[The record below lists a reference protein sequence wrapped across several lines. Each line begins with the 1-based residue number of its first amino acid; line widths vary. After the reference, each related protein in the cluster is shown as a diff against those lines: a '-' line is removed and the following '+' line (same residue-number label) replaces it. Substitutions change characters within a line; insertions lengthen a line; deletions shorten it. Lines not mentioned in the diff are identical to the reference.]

1 MYSKCIKTINFISNR
16 VYVFYFILI
25 WIFFFIFFICI
36 WYYPSFQLLVL
47 FPFIPSYTSLIITR
61 VEFAD
66 CNNTLFIY
74 LFLFIILNQIICFK
88 FKIDYDTS
96 RIGLTMILFPFF
108 FFFFISHFILYFIF
122 ALIFFERHQIALVYL
137 MMKINAITSLCT
149 QVNFWMLM
157 YLD

>member
-25 WIFFFIFFICI
+25 WIFYFIFFICI

-47 FPFIPSYTSLIITR
+47 FPFIPSCTSLIITR

-74 LFLFIILNQIICFK
+74 LFLFYHFKSNYLLQVQDRLWYQSYWLNN
-88 FKIDYDTS
+88 DS
-96 RIGLTMILFPFF
+96 FPF

>member
-25 WIFFFIFFICI
+25 WFFFIFFICI
-36 WYYPSFQLLVL
+36 WYYSSFQLLVL

-61 VEFAD
+61 VEFTD

-96 RIGLTMILFPFF
+96 RIGLTMILFPF

>member
-25 WIFFFIFFICI
+25 WIFYFIFFICI

-47 FPFIPSYTSLIITR
+47 FPFIPSCTSLIITR

-108 FFFFISHFILYFIF
+108 FFFISHFILYFIF

>member
-25 WIFFFIFFICI
+25 WIFYFIFFICI

-47 FPFIPSYTSLIITR
+47 FPFIPSCTSLIITR

-74 LFLFIILNQIICFK
+74 LFLFYHFKSNYLLQVQDRLWYQSYWLNN
-88 FKIDYDTS
+88 DS
-96 RIGLTMILFPFF
+96 FPFF
-108 FFFFISHFILYFIF
+108 FFFHISFHIIFYFCIN
-122 ALIFFERHQIALVYL
+122 FFWKASNCVSVPYDENQCHY
-137 MMKINAITSLCT
+137 
-149 QVNFWMLM
+149 
-157 YLD
+157 